1 MYNVRN
7 HSPTPASYTHDAQ
20 SSETKLQEPQTLY
33 TAFDIVCT
41 VHLVGLF
48 TYLYMAINKRILNES
63 QVANDVE
70 MKGHDLTCD
79 SLLWGC
85 INPRCQVTMVT
96 VTHNIFGSSEWNL
109 LHDTMLAPRILR
121 CLLDFWKICGP
132 LLFQQIPEKKD

>member
-1 MYNVRN
+1 MMP
-7 HSPTPASYTHDAQ
+7 SPQKQSYENLKPCTQH
-20 SSETKLQEPQTLY
+20 LTLY
-33 TAFDIVCT
+33 VPCILLVCLHT
-41 VHLVGLF
+41 CTWQLIKGL
-48 TYLYMAINKRILNES
+48 LNES